1 MLCRRLERFTG
12 FWEPFLRNFFCFCEK
27 PRLNYCC
34 YGVKLIVKFPHFTHK
49 LCFKYDSSSGRH
61 SDNKKKRLRFIRAV
75 SPSLNQLTFL
85 TFHCCRVVCLR
96 LKTDCSRKTRKL
108 GAMAERVSKMLIDWS
123 AIDDLTECEE
133 RNFLVAAFIASAGD
147 ALFAKSNATKFSLL
161 LHVLKCRLK
170 LLCLRS
176 SCEASYL
183 TIKLLKISYSSRNFI
198 NFNCNLEL
206 FNL

>member
-27 PRLNYCC
+27 PRLSYCC
-34 YGVKLIVKFPHFTHK
+34 YGVKLIVKFPISHTNYASNMI
-49 LCFKYDSSSGRH
+49 LRVVVTPTTV
-61 SDNKKKRLRFIRAV
+61 KKRLRFTRAV
-75 SPSLNQLTFL
+75 SPSFNQLTFL
-85 TFHCCRVVCLR
+85 AFHCCRAVCLR
-96 LKTDCSRKTRKL
+96 LKTNCSRKTRKL

-123 AIDDLTECEE
+123 VIDDLTKCEE

-170 LLCLRS
+170 LLCLRAS
-176 SCEASYL
+176 SYL
-183 TIKLLKISYSSRNFI
+183 TIKLLKISYSSKNFI
-198 NFNCNLEL
+198 NFNCNSEF